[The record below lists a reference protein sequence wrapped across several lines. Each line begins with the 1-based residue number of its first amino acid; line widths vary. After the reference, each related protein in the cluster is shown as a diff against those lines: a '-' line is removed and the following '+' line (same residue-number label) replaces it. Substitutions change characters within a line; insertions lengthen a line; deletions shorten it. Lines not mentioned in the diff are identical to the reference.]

1 MTGNEHTALKD
12 RSFGLGVL
20 AKERPD
26 IIEKEAQRS
35 SMKGVTFSERHSYVK
50 GARAMGVTQLDIV
63 QRNHGSSS
71 TSSKD
76 GYSDLLGEVDMPGE
90 HLDINK
96 EINNGMG
103 SQGGPTAPSTS
114 VTSIPSKGKP
124 AASVGGGAHE
134 TNSKQEVSDVANL
147 PETPTEGGGGGGG
160 LGKKRKL
167 TKLEEQYMAK
177 ALVRQ
182 KNNIVQKQVVWGKE
196 FKGQAFISKPD
207 RVVFKDFEV
216 GQKMRTRFT
225 LTNTSFTFNHFKLLS
240 LPDEIKDFFELTFV
254 KPGRMSAGM
263 TCSIIIEF
271 EPKLNMDIISSI
283 PLLAQTGAFYFLFFV
298 LFSHTQS
305 FLLMKYIFVSY
316 LFLYHI
322 FE

>member
-12 RSFGLGVL
+12 RSFGLGIL

-26 IIEKEAQRS
+26 IIDKETKRS

-50 GARAMGVTQLDIV
+50 GARAMGVTELDIV
-63 QRNHGSSS
+63 KRNHGSSS
-71 TSSKD
+71 SSSSKD
-76 GYSDLLGEVDMPGE
+76 GYSEFLGEVDMPGE

-96 EINNGMG
+96 EIHNDIG

-114 VTSIPSKGKP
+114 ITSIPSKGKP

-147 PETPTEGGGGGGG
+147 PETPTEGGGGGG

-216 GQKMRTRFT
+216 GQKMKTRFT

-271 EPKLNMDIISSI
+271 EPKLNIDIISSI
-283 PLLAQTGAFYFLFFV
+283 PLLAQTGAF
-298 LFSHTQS
+298 
-305 FLLMKYIFVSY
+305 IFCY
-316 LFLYHI
+316 LFNNTII
-322 FE
+322 FYSAMKIYFFFYFIIYC